1 MRRDHYNGGPAMRQ
15 TAAPA
20 APAELAFHKM
30 EGAGND
36 FVVVDAREQA
46 FVPEAGQ
53 IRRLADRRRGI
64 GFDQLLLIEP
74 DTSGAAAFSYRI
86 WNADGGEVEQCGNG
100 ARCLALLWGSELQ
113 PGAERFCMRSAAG
126 LVEARVHDGQAA
138 VAMGVPEFRPERI
151 PLAATSEAPRYTIEL
166 GDQRIPVGAVSMGNP
181 HALIVL
187 EELGES
193 DIARAPVA
201 RLGAVIETHAMFPQR
216 VNVGFARV
224 LGRDRIALRVWERGC
239 GETQACGTG
248 ACAAVAVLHDGG
260 AVDSVVTVLLPGGEL
275 RVEWHGRGTPAW
287 LSGPSSKVFRG
298 AIKL

>member
-1 MRRDHYNGGPAMRQ
+1 MRQ
-15 TAAPA
+15 TPVPA
-20 APAELAFHKM
+20 ATAELAFHKM

-36 FVVVDAREQA
+36 FVIVDARKQGFA
-46 FVPEAGQ
+46 PEPAR

-74 DTSGAAAFSYRI
+74 DPSGEAAFAYRI

-113 PGAERFCMRSAAG
+113 PGAEYFQMRSAAG
-126 LVEARVHDGQAA
+126 LVEARVRGGRAA

-151 PLAATSEAPRYTIEL
+151 PMAATSEAPRYTIEL

-181 HALIVL
+181 HAVIVL
-187 EELGES
+187 GELEEN
-193 DIARAPVA
+193 DIACAPVE
-201 RLGAVIETHAMFPQR
+201 RLGAAIETHPMFPQR

-260 AVDSVVTVLLPGGEL
+260 AVDPVVTVLLPGGEL
-275 RVEWHGRGTPAW
+275 QVEWHGRGTPAW
-287 LSGPSSKVFRG
+287 LSGPSRKVFWG
-298 AIKL
+298 AINL